1 MDYLVWIQANVH
13 EARPLTSHWM
23 DCNWLIL
30 SSWLIL
36 QPAKLV
42 GVSLADVIDKQRR
55 GEGKVRRD
63 SISARLKNLL
73 SSHNSS
79 TSHCGFPNPRAALES
94 RLNWSCL
101 TSARLRIGLLCATQR
116 APRALMLTSGHHQA
130 ALRSDQCIPSLT
142 STDIKPQKD
151 FYPTTWMLFE
161 TFEDLR
167 HKKTFLRYRNI
178 YKEKPWMKKSVSI
191 QLEGLAIFQSQWQ
204 DISRL
209 DERGQVVI
217 ES

>member
-1 MDYLVWIQANVH
+1 MWIQANVH
-13 EARPLTSHWM
+13 VARPLTSHWM

-79 TSHCGFPNPRAALES
+79 TSHCGFPNPRRAALEN

-116 APRALMLTSGHHQA
+116 APRALMLTSGDHQA
-130 ALRSDQCIPSLT
+130 ALRSDQCIPRLT
-142 STDIKPQKD
+142 STDIKP
-151 FYPTTWMLFE
+151 
-161 TFEDLR
+161 
-167 HKKTFLRYRNI
+167 KKTFILQHKRCLNLLKI
-178 YKEKPWMKKSVSI
+178 
-191 QLEGLAIFQSQWQ
+191 
-204 DISRL
+204 L
-209 DERGQVVI
+209 DT
-217 ES
+217 